1 MCINGDAKVKKQQL
15 NIVLEFLRDF
25 MGIRFHSIEHILFT
39 IDSYG
44 ISMEKVERYKR
55 EYFIFFIRENKFKIT
70 VKEIN
75 GRCKIKRI
83 ENIE

>member
-1 MCINGDAKVKKQQL
+1 MSVNGDAKVKKQHL

-25 MGIRFHSIEHILFT
+25 IGIRFHSIEHIIFT

-55 EYFIFFIRENKFKIT
+55 EYFTFFVRGNKFKIT
-70 VKEIN
+70 VKGSN
-75 GRCKIKRI
+75 GQCKIEGI
-83 ENIE
+83 VNIE